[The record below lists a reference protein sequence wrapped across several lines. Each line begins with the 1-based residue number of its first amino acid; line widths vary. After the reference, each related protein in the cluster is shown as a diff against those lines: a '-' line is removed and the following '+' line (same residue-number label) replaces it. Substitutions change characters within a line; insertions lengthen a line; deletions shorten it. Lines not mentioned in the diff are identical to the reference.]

1 MGNKS
6 SSTNITNDVQNFLS
20 QSQNELVNVVTQSI
34 VNISNKIVQEQTA
47 QVISNVSASNIFNGY
62 QIIVRN
68 GAKFSVIQQNYL
80 KSTVEAIINITQ
92 DNKLAL
98 SLSNQIKNDILTSL
112 SQNADVSNRL
122 AAAATLLKEQQ
133 DSGEINGVVTAVKDI
148 ASTLIDSAKATEDEN
163 NIRNKLIQKIAMKQ
177 ESSANLVNMINN
189 TINQDI
195 NQSTVNNCL
204 QNSSISNML
213 TLKKIVIDGKNS
225 NFKITQSN
233 ILDSFYKCMIS
244 STIKSVDLQNISNSI
259 LNTAKQTG
267 DQGVTA
273 KNDMSA
279 TKSSIDKTINSS
291 WLDSLSGSIGIIV
304 IVIIVLV
311 AIFIFYKFISKS
323 GGSVVVQSGSQ
334 SSFSDRLAYRRQ
346 NRLFRPAAL
355 QGPRN
360 QSNPPPAYEPP
371 QNAATRPLVR
381 SVSGYENPR
390 PRPKGEFRN
399 PPLAQSVPEDA
410 GYMTVGNSKWDKAR
424 LNMGAVNKLK
434 QEGRNLDFLRQWGN
448 PESEYYQRK
457 LPGESFA

>member
-1 MGNKS
+1 MGNSS
-6 SSTNITNDVQNFLS
+6 SSTNITNEVQNFLS
-20 QSQNELVNVVTQSI
+20 QSQNQLVNVVTQSI

-98 SLSNQIKNDILTSL
+98 SLSNQIKNDILTTL

-122 AAAATLLKEQQ
+122 SAAATLLKEQQ

-148 ASTLIDSAKATEDEN
+148 ANTLIDSAKATEDEN
-163 NIRNKLIQKIAMKQ
+163 NIRNTLIQKIAMRQ
-177 ESSANLVNMINN
+177 DASANLINMINN

-195 NQSTVNNCL
+195 QQSTVNNCL

-213 TLKKIVIDGKNS
+213 TLKKIVIDGKNT
-225 NFKITQSN
+225 NFKVTQGN

-244 STIKSVDLQNISNSI
+244 STIRSIDLQNISNSI
-259 LNTAKQTG
+259 LNTAKQMG

-279 TKSSIDKTINSS
+279 TMSSIDKTFNSS
-291 WLDSLSGSIGIIV
+291 WLDSLSGSIGIII

-311 AIFIFYKFISKS
+311 AIVIFYKFISKS
-323 GGSVVVQSGSQ
+323 GGTVAESSPQ
-334 SSFSDRLAYRRQ
+334 SSFSDRLAERRRK
-346 NRLFRPAAL
+346 RLFGPASL
-355 QGPRN
+355 QGPQN
-360 QSNPPPAYEPP
+360 QSNPPPYEES
-371 QNAATRPLVR
+371 RPLVR
-381 SVSGYENPR
+381 SVSQYDPQNSPRGYF
-390 PRPKGEFRN
+390 KN
-399 PPLAQSVPEDA
+399 PPLAPSGP
-410 GYMTVGNSKWDKAR
+410 SKWR
-424 LNMGAVNKLK
+424 NVRSGIGAINEFRNSGRKDEYIEVN
-434 QEGRNLDFLRQWGN
+434 
-448 PESEYYQRK
+448 P
-457 LPGESFA
+457 